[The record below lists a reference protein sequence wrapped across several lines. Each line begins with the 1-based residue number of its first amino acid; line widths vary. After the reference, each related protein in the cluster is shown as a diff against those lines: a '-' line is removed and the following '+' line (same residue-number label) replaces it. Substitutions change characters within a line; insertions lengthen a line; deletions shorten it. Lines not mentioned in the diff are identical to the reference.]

1 MIKENAQK
9 RKEDYEKVL
18 NQLKEKAKDDQ
29 AVVAPMVDESDL

>member
-29 AVVAPMVDESDL
+29 AVVAPMVDVSDL